1 MILQDIK
8 KTKGSIQKPLRITKE
23 NNSNR
28 IGPQPLIFISSI
40 GHILMNVFAKF
51 DEIPSMILQDIKET
65 KCYGH
70 PIKNH
75 REITPIAVAPSP

>member
-8 KTKGSIQKPLRITKE
+8 KTKGSIQKPLRITKG
-23 NNSNR
+23 NNSNS
-28 IGPQPLIFISSI
+28 IGPWSLIFISSI

-51 DEIPSMILQDIKET
+51 DEISSMILQDIKET
-65 KCYGH
+65 KRYRH

-75 REITPIAVAPSP
+75 KGK